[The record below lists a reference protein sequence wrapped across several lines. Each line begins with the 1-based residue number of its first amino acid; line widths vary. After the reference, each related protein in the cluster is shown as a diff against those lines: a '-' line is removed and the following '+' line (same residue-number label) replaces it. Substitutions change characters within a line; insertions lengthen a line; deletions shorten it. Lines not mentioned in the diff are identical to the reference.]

1 MKSFGLI
8 GRELG
13 EYNDT
18 LMIDI
23 SNLLLRIFPLI
34 GSGDEIIVGTD
45 LNNINE
51 DEQKDGADNGEDDDL
66 SNVRNRQ
73 VATVF
78 STFDKSRLGYLNLY
92 DFQTVMKC
100 YNIELT
106 DHKALELLCIGDST
120 SAGLIDME
128 GFFHILLQIEDELTR
143 FLLRKFKKDVMQLS
157 SQFLVAFAVL
167 LFLLSFVYLGISAL

>member
-106 DHKALELLCIGDST
+106 DHKAVRI
-120 SAGLIDME
+120 
-128 GFFHILLQIEDELTR
+128 
-143 FLLRKFKKDVMQLS
+143 
-157 SQFLVAFAVL
+157 
-167 LFLLSFVYLGISAL
+167 ALYWRLNFCRSN